1 MKGGKRYEQAKK
13 GMDRFMMNLENLMV
27 DFNVKDEDELFEKLI
42 KDSETILC
50 ISCGKEIDWSKVIFI
65 GGDPYCSECA

>member
-1 MKGGKRYEQAKK
+1 
-13 GMDRFMMNLENLMV
+13 MMNLQNLMV

-42 KDSETILC
+42 KDSETIYC
-50 ISCGKEIDWSKVIFI
+50 ISCGKEVDWSKVIFS